1 MNLSK
6 AEFQDQTHSSVADD
20 GTARSWLLRGK
31 SVTRGWLDKGPDDL
45 VHLPITVIPPPFLDD
60 SREDGDINLE
70 GKLFHK
76 FILQLYLCQ
85 VGHLS

>member
-31 SVTRGWLDKGPDDL
+31 SVTRGRLDTGHDDL
-45 VHLPITVIPPPFLDD
+45 VHHPIKVIPPRFLDD
-60 SREDGDINLE
+60 SREDGHIHLV
-70 GKLFHK
+70 GKLFYK
-76 FILQLYLCQ
+76 YILQLYLC
-85 VGHLS
+85 

>member
-31 SVTRGWLDKGPDDL
+31 SVTRGWLDTGHDDL
-45 VHLPITVIPPPFLDD
+45 VHLPITVIRPRFLDD
-60 SREDGDINLE
+60 SREDGHIHLV
-70 GKLFHK
+70 GSL
-76 FILQLYLCQ
+76 LQ
-85 VGHLS
+85 VAFSGFPPFPT

>member
-31 SVTRGWLDKGPDDL
+31 SVTRGWLDTGHDDL
-45 VHLPITVIPPPFLDD
+45 VHLPITVIPPRFLDD
-60 SREDGDINLE
+60 TEKMVTYIWWDNSFTSKFCSFTCVELE
-70 GKLFHK
+70 T
-76 FILQLYLCQ
+76 
-85 VGHLS
+85 

>member
-31 SVTRGWLDKGPDDL
+31 SVTNGQPGTGQTTDL
-45 VHLPITVIPPPFLDD
+45 VQYPITVIPPNNGTGSDD
-60 SREDGDINLE
+60 DFR
-70 GKLFHK
+70 
-76 FILQLYLCQ
+76 YT
-85 VGHLS
+85 